1 MARSLTNNAIQQFDA
16 EVKQAY
22 QGTGKLRSSIR
33 VKTGV
38 VGASHQFPTFG
49 KGLATP
55 RLPQTDVIPMN
66 VQQNNVVAT
75 LEDWN
80 APEYTDIFDQQKVNY
95 SERAELAQTI
105 AMAIG
110 RRQDQLII
118 DAWGVATPTAVIAK
132 TVGDGGDGGEGMNMT
147 KLRRASKIF
156 NDNAVPMGDRHIAW
170 SPTAAEQLLGSTA
183 ATSSDFNSVKALVNG
198 ELSSFVGFQFHMIE
212 TRDEGGLPI
221 SGNDRT
227 LYAYHGGNRGS
238 TGIAVGIDFRTTV
251 DWIAEKTSWLSNGLF
266 SAGSVV
272 IDPRG
277 LIDML
282 IDESVEIDTN

>member
-1 MARSLTNNAIQQFDA
+1 MARSLTNNEVAQFDA

-22 QGTGKLRSSIR
+22 QGSSMIRPTIR

-38 VGASHQFPTFG
+38 VGATHQFPKFG

-66 VQQNNVVAT
+66 VQQTNVVAT
-75 LEDWN
+75 IEDFN

-95 SERAELAQTI
+95 SERSELATTI

-118 DAWGVATPTAVIAK
+118 DAMVAASGFAGTIPSAVMTVATLREASKFLNDQAVPTA
-132 TVGDGGDGGEGMNMT
+132 
-147 KLRRASKIF
+147 
-156 NDNAVPMGDRHIAW
+156 DRHIIW
-170 SPTAAEQLLGSTA
+170 SPTAQEQLLGTTE
-183 ATSSDFNSVKALVNG
+183 ATSSDFNVVKALVNG
-198 ELSSFVGFQFHMIE
+198 EVNSFMGFQFRLIE
-212 TRDEGGLPI
+212 TREEGGLPL
-221 SGNDRT
+221 SGNNRT
-227 LYAYHGGNRGS
+227 CFAYHGGQRGS
-238 TGIAVGIDFRTTV
+238 TGLAVGIDFRTTV

-272 IDPRG
+272 IDALG
-277 LIDML
+277 IVQF
-282 IDESVEIDTN
+282 IVDES

>member
-1 MARSLTNNAIQQFDA
+1 MARSLRNNEVAQFDA

-22 QGTGKLRSSIR
+22 QQSSILRPFVR

-38 VGASHQFPTFG
+38 VGATHQFPTFG

-66 VQQNNVVAT
+66 VQQDHVIAT

-95 SERAELAQTI
+95 SERSELATTI

-110 RRQDQLII
+110 RRQDQLIL
-118 DAWGVATPTAVIAK
+118 DAMTAAVTAGGIAGTIPSAPMTVAT
-132 TVGDGGDGGEGMNMT
+132 
-147 KLRRASKIF
+147 LRETSKFF
-156 NDNAVPMGDRHIAW
+156 NLNAVPMNERNIIW
-170 SPTAAEQLLGSTA
+170 SSDALEQLLGTTE
-183 ATSSDFNSVKALVNG
+183 ATSSDFNTVKALVNG
-198 ELSSFVGFQFHMIE
+198 EINSFMGFKFHLIE
-212 TRDEGGLPI
+212 DREEGGLAL
-221 SGNDRT
+221 SGSDRFCF
-227 LYAYHGGNRGS
+227 AFHGGMRGS

-272 IDPRG
+272 IDPLG
-277 LIDML
+277 IVS
-282 IDESVEIDTN
+282 IIVDET

>member
-1 MARSLTNNAIQQFDA
+1 MARSLTNNEVAQFDA

-22 QGTGKLRSSIR
+22 QKTSILRSVVR

-38 VGASHQFPTFG
+38 VGATHQFPTFG

-66 VQQNNVVAT
+66 IQQDHVIAT

-95 SERAELAQTI
+95 SERAELATTI

-110 RRQDQLII
+110 RRQDQLIL
-118 DAWGVATPTAVIAK
+118 DALTAGVAAGGIAGTSASSLM
-132 TVGDGGDGGEGMNMT
+132 TVA
-147 KLRRASKIF
+147 KLTDISEF
-156 NDNAVPMGDRHIAW
+156 FDDQGVPESERHIVW
-170 SPTAAEQLLGSTA
+170 SPKAKKQILADEK
-183 ATSSDFNSVKALVNG
+183 ATSADFQSIKTLVNG
-198 ELSSFVGFQFHMIE
+198 KFNEYMGFTFHMIE
-212 TRDEGGLPI
+212 SRVEGGLDKPVT
-221 SGNDRT
+221 DRFCF
-227 LYAYHGGNRGS
+227 AFHGGQRGS
-238 TGIAVGIDFRTTV
+238 VGLAVGIDFRATV

-272 IDPRG
+272 IDPLG
-277 LIDML
+277 IVSV
-282 IDESVEIDTN
+282 IVDET

>member
-1 MARSLTNNAIQQFDA
+1 MALSLTNNQIAQFDA

-22 QGTGKLRSSIR
+22 QKSSILRGAIR

-38 VGASHQFPTFG
+38 VGATHQFPTFG

-66 VQQNNVVAT
+66 IQQDNVVAT

-95 SERAELAQTI
+95 SERAELATTI

-110 RRQDQLII
+110 RRQDQLIL
-118 DAWGVATPTAVIAK
+118 DALTAGVAAGGIAGTSASSVM
-132 TVGDGGDGGEGMNMT
+132 TVA
-147 KLRRASKIF
+147 KLTDISEF
-156 NDNAVPMGDRHIAW
+156 FDDQGVPESERNIVW
-170 SPTAAEQLLGSTA
+170 SPRAKKQILADEK
-183 ATSSDFNSVKALVNG
+183 ATSADFQAIKTLVNG
-198 ELSSFVGFQFHMIE
+198 QFNEYMGFTFHMIE
-212 TRDEGGLPI
+212 TRVEGGLVKT
-221 SGNDRT
+221 GNDRFCF
-227 LYAYHGGNRGS
+227 AFHGGQRGS
-238 TGIAVGIDFRTTV
+238 TGLAVGIDFRTTV

-272 IDPRG
+272 IDPLG
-277 LIDML
+277 IVSV
-282 IDESVEIDTN
+282 IVDEV

>member
-1 MARSLTNNAIQQFDA
+1 MARSLTNNEVAQFDA

-22 QGTGKLRSSIR
+22 QGTSKLRSTIR

-38 VGASHQFPTFG
+38 VGATHQFPKFG

-66 VQQNNVVAT
+66 VQQSHVVAT

-95 SERAELAQTI
+95 SERAELATTI

-118 DAWGVATPTAVIAK
+118 DAWTALGLTANDFTGAALTSDNISK
-132 TVGDGGDGGEGMNMT
+132 LSRLMND
-147 KLRRASKIF
+147 K
-156 NDNAVPMGDRHIAW
+156 AVPSMDRHIAW
-170 SPTAAEQLLGSTA
+170 SPAAQEQLLGSTE
-183 ATSSDFNSVKALVNG
+183 ATSSDFNTVKALVRG
-198 ELSSFVGFQFHMIE
+198 EINTFQGFQFHMIE
-212 TRDEGGLPI
+212 TRDEGGLAK
-221 SGNDRT
+221 SGDDRT
-227 LYAYHGGNRGS
+227 CFAYHGGGRGS
-238 TGIAVGIDFRTTV
+238 TGLAVGIDFRTTV

-266 SAGSVV
+266 SAGAIA
-272 IDPRG
+272 IDSEG
-277 LIDML
+277 IYSFT
-282 IDESVEIDTN
+282 IDETN